1 MLRLKQHMASHELH
15 QQIDSRLKQLIDIH
29 REMQQHAASIPYAE
43 IDLFLQKVRQLYE
56 ASLLLHHHNALKT
69 MEELESAIA
78 ERYAKQPDQARV
90 QVQAVETVKLAI
102 VEQRMET
109 VVDASLISA
118 DQIPV
123 PAEITKAPEVQI
135 TPILAE
141 IPAEPVNHTMDELI
155 VATSQR
161 KETLAVAQAMSKPKK
176 ASGDLHEMFDEV
188 PTLAGKFEDIETLGE
203 RIATHQSSPRI
214 GEKHQRKPVR
224 DLKVAIGINE
234 KFQFINQLFAG
245 DATTYHSTIEHLN
258 TCPSYEAASGYL
270 KDTLLPKYQWDIS
283 NSPATIFIDL
293 VERRFLA

>member
-118 DQIPV
+118 DQIPNIFV
-123 PAEITKAPEVQI
+123 FWNTFC
-135 TPILAE
+135 L
-141 IPAEPVNHTMDELI
+141 HSFRI
-155 VATSQR
+155 VA
-161 KETLAVAQAMSKPKK
+161 E
-176 ASGDLHEMFDEV
+176 
-188 PTLAGKFEDIETLGE
+188 
-203 RIATHQSSPRI
+203 
-214 GEKHQRKPVR
+214 
-224 DLKVAIGINE
+224 
-234 KFQFINQLFAG
+234 
-245 DATTYHSTIEHLN
+245 
-258 TCPSYEAASGYL
+258 
-270 KDTLLPKYQWDIS
+270 
-283 NSPATIFIDL
+283 
-293 VERRFLA
+293 